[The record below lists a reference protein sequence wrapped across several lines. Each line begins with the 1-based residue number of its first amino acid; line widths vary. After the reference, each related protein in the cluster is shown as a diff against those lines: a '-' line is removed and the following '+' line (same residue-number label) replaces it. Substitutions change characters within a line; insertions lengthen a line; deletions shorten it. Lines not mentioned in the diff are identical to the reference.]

1 MSTRRGPWLSGLV
14 VALLGAG
21 WLIVQVVGGVVSW
34 VEGIVDGAETSVTS
48 ADVSPDYPLASW

>member
-14 VALLGAG
+14 FAVLGAV

-34 VEGIVDGAETSVTS
+34 VEGIVDGAGAFVTS
-48 ADVSPDYPLASW
+48 ADV